1 MRNNLIASWDIDG
14 VIYLGKGRPGCRPNP
29 RDVIITGRSL
39 LDEEKETKAMLG
51 QRGIFNQVF
60 MNPLPFESKTRES
73 SGWHKANTINGYNAR
88 IQLTK
93 IDIHFEDDP
102 IQADIIRANC
112 PGVEVVM
119 LFHDLVE
126 KENVRHLDAV

>member
-1 MRNNLIASWDIDG
+1 MPWPHTINSFDVDG
-14 VIYLGKGRPGCRPNP
+14 VIYMGPGRHGVFPGP

-39 LDEEKETKAMLG
+39 LDEEKETKSMLG

-119 LFHDLVE
+119 LHHNLVE
-126 KENVRHLDAV
+126 KENVRHIE